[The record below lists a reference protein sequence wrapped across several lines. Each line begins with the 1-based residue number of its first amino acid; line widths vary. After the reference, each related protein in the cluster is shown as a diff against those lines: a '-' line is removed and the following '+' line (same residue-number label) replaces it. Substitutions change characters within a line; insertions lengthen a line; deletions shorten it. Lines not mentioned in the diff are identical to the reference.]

1 MKRSYDDSDHA
12 RVSALR
18 QLGETVDGI
27 YMRAVVRLSRMSI
40 SGPGRKVLSK
50 AQSAA
55 YMPTAQY
62 ARHHLL
68 PGDITGLATSLDM
81 FEYALRARSIAS
93 PFAQTAP
100 VLPVDLRDAVEFT
113 CPQGHVISAWRC
125 VRLEDLRDIAIYRRP
140 MCDRIL
146 SRRPEHVAWT
156 GGPDAHPAFAAAT
169 STRSASPIAA
179 EAHLVGF
186 PIIGTAT
193 DTCGENAAPLSAF
206 GVGRN
211 SLSMSCVPRIWSS
224 RSSF

>member
-55 YMPTAQY
+55 YLPTAQY
-62 ARHHLL
+62 ARRHLV

-81 FEYALRARSIAS
+81 LEYALRARSIAS

-113 CPQGHVISAWRC
+113 CAQGHAISAWRC
-125 VRLEDLRDIAIYRRP
+125 ARLEDLRDIAISLRP
-140 MCDRIL
+140 MSDRIL
-146 SRRPEHVAWT
+146 SRRPEHVALT
-156 GGPDAHPAFAAAT
+156 GGPDAHPAFAWVFP
-169 STRSASPIAA
+169 SSALLPT
-179 EAHLVGF
+179 LN
-186 PIIGTAT
+186 
-193 DTCGENAAPLSAF
+193 CGGNAAPLSVF
-206 GVGRN
+206 GAGRR
-211 SLSMSCVPRIWSS
+211 SLSTNCDPRT
-224 RSSF
+224 

>member
-50 AQSAA
+50 AQYAA

-62 ARHHLL
+62 ARRHLV

-81 FEYALRARSIAS
+81 LEYALRARSIAS

-100 VLPVDLRDAVEFT
+100 VLPVDLREPDAVEFT
-113 CPQGHVISAWRC
+113 CAQGHAISAWRC
-125 VRLEDLRDIAIYRRP
+125 ARLEDLRDIAISLWP
-140 MCDRIL
+140 MSDRIL
-146 SRRPEHVAWT
+146 SRRPEHVA
-156 GGPDAHPAFAAAT
+156 
-169 STRSASPIAA
+169 
-179 EAHLVGF
+179 
-186 PIIGTAT
+186 
-193 DTCGENAAPLSAF
+193 
-206 GVGRN
+206 
-211 SLSMSCVPRIWSS
+211 
-224 RSSF
+224 